1 MTDTENPD
9 KKNVDEELH
18 NAFEHDAERGPDGVP
33 VGEQIR
39 DLRKAKNM
47 TIVTLADRIGRS
59 VGYVSQVER
68 NMSPVPI
75 DRLKEF
81 AEALSVQITWFFQ
94 GGVTGPEEE
103 QDFIV
108 RRSDRRKLTFT
119 GSGVTE
125 ELLSPNLGGDFEM
138 IMTTY
143 APYAKT
149 GDANYS
155 RPCEE
160 AAYVIEGRLEI
171 WISERHFVLDTG
183 DSITFDGRDPHS
195 SANPDDTPATVMWV
209 MSPPTY

>member
-1 MTDTENPD
+1 MTDNRDTDSQP
-9 KKNVDEELH
+9 EETTVLP
-18 NAFEHDAERGPDGVP
+18 ADGSADGIP

-39 DLRKAKNM
+39 DLRKAKGM
-47 TIVTLADRIGRS
+47 TITALAEAIDRS

-75 DRLKEF
+75 DRIKEF
-81 AEALSVQITWFFQ
+81 AEALGVQITWFFQ
-94 GGVTGPEEE
+94 GGATGPEEE
-103 QDFIV
+103 RDFVV
-108 RRSDRRKLTFT
+108 RRGDRRKLTFT
-119 GSGVTE
+119 GSGVAE
-125 ELLSPNLGGDFEM
+125 ELLSPNLGGGFEM

-143 APYAKT
+143 APNAKT
-149 GDANYS
+149 GDANYT

-171 WISERHFVLDTG
+171 WIAGKHFMLETG
-183 DSITFDGRDPHS
+183 DSITFDGNQPHS

>member
-1 MTDTENPD
+1 M
-9 KKNVDEELH
+9 EECS
-18 NAFEHDAERGPDGVP
+18 PMSMDGEAKGIP
-33 VGEQIR
+33 VGTQIR

-47 TIVTLADRIGRS
+47 TITDLADSIGRS

-68 NMSPVPI
+68 NISPVPI

-81 AEALSVQITWFFQ
+81 AEALGVQITWFFQ
-94 GGVTGPEEE
+94 GGVTGPEDER
-103 QDFIV
+103 DFIV

-125 ELLSPNLGGDFEM
+125 ELLSPNLSGGFEM
-138 IMTTY
+138 IRTTY
-143 APYAKT
+143 EPCAKT

-171 WISERHFVLDTG
+171 WLGERHFMLETG
-183 DSITFDGRDPHS
+183 DSITFDGREPHS
-195 SANPDDTPATVMWV
+195 SANPDDAPATVMWV

>member
-1 MTDTENPD
+1 MTEQPLSPARETGSENPETD
-9 KKNVDEELH
+9 V
-18 NAFEHDAERGPDGVP
+18 NASEGVP

-39 DLRKAKNM
+39 DLRKAQKM
-47 TIVTLADRIGRS
+47 TLTDLADAIGRS

-68 NMSPVPI
+68 NISPVPI
-75 DRLKEF
+75 DRIREF
-81 AEALSVQITWFFQ
+81 AEALGVQISWFFK
-94 GGVTGPEEE
+94 GGATGPEDER
-103 QDFIV
+103 DLVV

-119 GSGVTE
+119 GSGVAE
-125 ELLSPNLGGDFEM
+125 ELLSPNLSGGFEM

-143 APYAKT
+143 APHSKT
-149 GDANYS
+149 GDANYT

-171 WISERHFVLDTG
+171 WIGERHFILETG
-183 DSITFDGRDPHS
+183 DSITFDGQEPHS